1 MTHLRTDIATAM
13 LSQGFVRKNELA
25 CTNLADLDPE
35 SRMNLLR
42 VCVAGAT
49 GWAGSAL
56 ARGIVATADMEL
68 VAAISRSHAG
78 KPLGEVIGMEGLT
91 TPIYGTAQDALKT
104 EPDVFV
110 EYTKAEAAK
119 FHILSALKNGAHV
132 VVGTSGLTNE
142 DYEEIHATAQE
153 VNRGVLAV
161 GNFALTVVLLQ
172 KFAEMAA
179 KFIPHWEIIDYAYA
193 GKKDVPS
200 GTARELANRLSKI
213 REAEL
218 DVPLDRIEGPRETRG
233 ARLQGTQVHSVRLP
247 GYVISIDAIF
257 GMPDQKLILRHE
269 SGTSAEPYVNG
280 ALLAIREVGKL
291 VGLHRGLDSVM
302 KF

>member
-1 MTHLRTDIATAM
+1 
-13 LSQGFVRKNELA
+13 
-25 CTNLADLDPE
+25 
-35 SRMNLLR
+35 MNKLK

-56 ARGIVATADMEL
+56 ARGIFTAEDMEL

-78 KPLGEVIGMEGLT
+78 ESLGKAIGLEELT
-91 TPIYGTAQDALKT
+91 APVFGNAEDALKT
-104 EPDVFV
+104 RPDVFV
-110 EYTKAEAAK
+110 EYTKPDAAK
-119 FHILSALKNGAHV
+119 SHILSALKHAAHV
-132 VVGTSGLTNE
+132 VVGTSGLSNE
-142 DYEEIHATAQE
+142 DYEEIDGLARE

-179 KFIPHWEIIDYAYA
+179 KYIPHWEIIDYAHA
-193 GKKDVPS
+193 DKKDVPS

-213 REAEL
+213 REAQL
-218 DVPLDRIEGPRETRG
+218 DIPLEKIEGPVETRG
-233 ARLQGTQVHSVRLP
+233 ARLQGTQVHSLRLP

-269 SGTSAEPYVNG
+269 SGTSAEPYVHG

-291 VGLHRGLDSVM
+291 VGVHRGLDSVM

>member
-1 MTHLRTDIATAM
+1 
-13 LSQGFVRKNELA
+13 
-25 CTNLADLDPE
+25 
-35 SRMNLLR
+35 
-42 VCVAGAT
+42 
-49 GWAGSAL
+49 
-56 ARGIVATADMEL
+56 
-68 VAAISRSHAG
+68 
-78 KPLGEVIGMEGLT
+78 
-91 TPIYGTAQDALKT
+91 
-104 EPDVFV
+104 
-110 EYTKAEAAK
+110 
-119 FHILSALKNGAHV
+119 
-132 VVGTSGLTNE
+132 LTNE
-142 DYEEIHATAQE
+142 DYEEIDGLAKE

-179 KFIPHWEIIDYAYA
+179 KYIPHWEIIDYAHA
-193 GKKDVPS
+193 EKRDVPS

-218 DVPLDRIEGPRETRG
+218 DVPPEKIEGPIETRG

-257 GMPDQKLILRHE
+257 GMSDQKLILRHE